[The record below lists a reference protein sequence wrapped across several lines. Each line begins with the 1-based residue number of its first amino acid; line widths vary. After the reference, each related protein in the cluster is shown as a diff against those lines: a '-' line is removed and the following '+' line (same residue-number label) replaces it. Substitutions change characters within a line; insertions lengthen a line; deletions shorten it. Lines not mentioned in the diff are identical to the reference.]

1 MQIGATGDF
10 CSDVSA
16 KMPVNV
22 CTIVLWLWQG
32 EVFHN
37 FQALWVEIIT
47 QIKHRL
53 KNNLLSFS
61 REIGFLLQQ
70 LNASLLNCFIHSFIQ
85 HLIWA
90 LSVQQAWCLHVLAD
104 CICTDCFPVTTHLI
118 PSRQGQNVNM
128 AASYR
133 WSLRMKDFRNITTS
147 IISMKSHDIKSCL
160 PATWFEERDL
170 FIVYQISWSSW
181 TIHLFTKKFQK
192 NLSHFE
198 FLHIHRGRSH
208 QTLYLLC
215 KSLSIMHSF
224 SRA

>member
-1 MQIGATGDF
+1 MVVLPVEVSKHWKCYKGNSLQCKLVPRETFAQL
-10 CSDVSA
+10 SA

-22 CTIVLWLWQG
+22 CTIVLWLWRG

-37 FQALWVEIIT
+37 SQALWVEIIT

-70 LNASLLNCFIHSFIQ
+70 LNASRLNDFIHSFIQ

-90 LSVQQAWCLHVLAD
+90 LSIQQAWCLHVLAD

-118 PSRQGQNVNM
+118 PSRRGQNVNM

-133 WSLRMKDFRNITTS
+133 WSL
-147 IISMKSHDIKSCL
+147 
-160 PATWFEERDL
+160 
-170 FIVYQISWSSW
+170 
-181 TIHLFTKKFQK
+181 
-192 NLSHFE
+192 
-198 FLHIHRGRSH
+198 FLG
-208 QTLYLLC
+208 
-215 KSLSIMHSF
+215 
-224 SRA
+224 